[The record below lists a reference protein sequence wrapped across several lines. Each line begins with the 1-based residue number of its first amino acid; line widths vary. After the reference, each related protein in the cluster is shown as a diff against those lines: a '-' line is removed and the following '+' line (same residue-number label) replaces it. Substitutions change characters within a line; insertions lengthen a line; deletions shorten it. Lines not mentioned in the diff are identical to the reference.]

1 MSRKNNTPHDLAI
14 KAANWAMKDD
24 PECAAAFQRRRVAKQ
39 ELELATRDEAQT
51 AKAAWEAADT
61 EWKRITK
68 EVFHRVMAEKGFPQ
82 T

>member
-1 MSRKNNTPHDLAI
+1 MSKKINSYDFAI
-14 KAANWAMKDD
+14 GAANWVMKDD

-39 ELELATRDEAQT
+39 ELELATRHEIP
-51 AKAAWEAADT
+51 KARAVFEAADA